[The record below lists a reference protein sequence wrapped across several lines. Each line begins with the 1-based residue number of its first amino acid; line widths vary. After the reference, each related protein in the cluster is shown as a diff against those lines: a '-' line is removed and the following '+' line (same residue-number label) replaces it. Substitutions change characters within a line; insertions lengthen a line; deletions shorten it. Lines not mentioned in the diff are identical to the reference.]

1 MKRFVLL
8 IVSVSISLLLWAG
21 PSDAC
26 IIKVE
31 KTVKGLG
38 IYAAS
43 NNVYVRNGSSSDT
56 KYYVFVTD
64 TIVDII
70 CDDSFEIN
78 LRGGHQEGKVTC
90 WSQKDGEPAKQDR
103 SAKHQLAPTK
113 RRNWLKFNSMDV
125 STQVDMTIVDETG
138 NTIKINIRKCCGW
151 IGKRMS
157 ICSHIS
163 GAKED
168 NNNFSYQGDSLIIP
182 PIRLNKDDKLLKFTL
197 SKNNQKMVVNKVLI
211 DGDEM
216 PFTVYY
222 DKTDPRNNDDI
233 MYDTEIVVDSLLNK
247 ELPSGHH
254 IISYVCTVLTQEGPK
269 DIMAY
274 VPIEVQNEEKS
285 LSWYYQLGVGLLGI
299 IILFVV
305 VSFFVRKRRKSKI
318 IVHKKIDKLI
328 KTKSGIVEFKADF
341 NYHKQYENL
350 QCVCS
355 KLLFGQELPLG
366 KAVEKFL
373 ASYGAVESNHQAK
386 FVYEYIVNFDS
397 DQKSKYLCYNIE
409 KKVLKGQTI
418 SGSECWKIIYDV
430 VGKKV
435 LELSDVFVPSEVEE
449 LKSLIDNAFPN
460 MVMNSQT
467 LTIEYFK
474 NGYNNKK
481 EYNKK
486 EYNISHNI
494 EKFNEQFKKL
504 CGYDES
510 SSSIILDKSTKDGIK
525 ETKQIPQNGIS
536 NDKENQNGVPTLK
549 ETTTEESRIIM
560 PDEEILNLLKTQF
573 ETDDKKEIIQKLKK
587 QKELKKEVVNS
598 IISQWN
604 ETHPENVV
612 DRNQMNIDSLFKKIS
627 NGYIYSTGKSQL
639 EQLLNEYK
647 VEYDL
652 ETISATIIRE
662 LHDCIYNRGLQDGAL
677 SVQRTPNPNNN
688 QIQAFLREKKRLV
701 DDIANLTRDKK
712 ILQSAMDK
720 LKQDYTILEEDNAK
734 QVSLVEKQMKKIT
747 ELESL
752 INTQSQEHV
761 AKLEGQISDL
771 NNEIQVAED
780 TINKKNAEIIAEKK
794 NVESITKKKA
804 ELEDRYN
811 KVSTQLNEVEGKHQ
825 AEINKLKESH
835 KEAHLMQKAKY
846 EQQIADINAEITQ
859 TIEENEAKLNKQ
871 KTDYEGKLN
880 HQQTEHELAMQQLKD
895 KQAKDISVL
904 NANHKVEID
913 KLNATIKDLGV
924 SVNVGR
930 DEMIKNADHLLEAI
944 SADIVLIEKSVDAV
958 VNQSPIFVNS
968 INNILT
974 EILRTR
980 EEFDEAKTGD
990 WSKPDKLQAQV
1001 IQDMQDIFINAL
1013 NRTGWMNNLARLL
1026 SYSRLPKLH
1035 DGFDLPAE
1043 LEAHG
1048 ISTAI
1053 LERIYSNMVSLLGIA
1068 DMGIL
1073 VPAVLANDFDK
1084 DNYEYK
1090 NGDTWIDR
1098 FFPEVSTRNYKGKV
1112 FDIVQVGYT
1121 IDGVTEKKPV
1131 VQYN

>member
-8 IVSVSISLLLWAG
+8 IVSVSISLLLWAV
-21 PSDAC
+21 PSDTC
-26 IIKVE
+26 KIKVE
-31 KTVKGLG
+31 KTVNGLG

-43 NNVYVRNGSSSDT
+43 NNVYVRNGSISDK

-70 CDDSFEIN
+70 CDDSLEIN

-90 WSQKDGEPAKQDR
+90 WSQKDGGPTKQDR

-151 IGKRMS
+151 VGKRMS
-157 ICSHIS
+157 ICYHIS
-163 GAKED
+163 GVKE
-168 NNNFSYQGDSLIIP
+168 NKNNFSYQGDSLTIP
-182 PIRLNKDDKLLKFTL
+182 PIKLNKDDKLLKFTL

-211 DGDEM
+211 DGDET

-222 DKTDPRNNDDI
+222 NKTNTSNIDDI
-233 MYDTEIVVDSLLNK
+233 MYDTEIVVDSILNK
-247 ELPSGHH
+247 ELPGGHH
-254 IISYVCTVLTQEGPK
+254 ILSYVCTVLTQEGPK
-269 DIMAY
+269 DIMVY
-274 VPIEVQNEEKS
+274 VPIDVQNEEIF
-285 LSWYYQLGVGLLGI
+285 LSSYYQLGLGLLGL
-299 IILFVV
+299 ILFVV
-305 VSFFVRKRRKSKI
+305 VVFFIRNRRKPQI
-318 IVHKKIDKLI
+318 IANKKIERFI
-328 KTKSGIVEFKADF
+328 NTECGIVKFKADL
-341 NYHKQYENL
+341 NYHKEYENL
-350 QCVCS
+350 QSECS

-366 KAVEKFL
+366 KAVEEFL
-373 ASYGAVESNHQAK
+373 DRYRVAESNPQVED
-386 FVYEYIVNFDS
+386 VYEYIVNFDS
-397 DQKSKYLCYNIE
+397 DPKSKYLCYNIE

-418 SGSECWKIIYDV
+418 SRSECWKIIYDV
-430 VGKKV
+430 AGEKV
-435 LELSDVFVPSEVEE
+435 LKLSDVFVPSEVEE
-449 LKSLIDNAFPN
+449 LKSLFDNAFPN
-460 MVMNSQT
+460 MVMNSQK

-474 NGYNNKK
+474 NGYK
-481 EYNKK
+481 
-486 EYNISHNI
+486 YNISHNI

-504 CGYDES
+504 CGY
-510 SSSIILDKSTKDGIK
+510 
-525 ETKQIPQNGIS
+525 
-536 NDKENQNGVPTLK
+536 VPKLK
-549 ETTTEESRIIM
+549 EITTEGPRDIKS
-560 PDEEILNLLKTQF
+560 DEEILNLLKKQF
-573 ETDDKKEIIQKLKK
+573 ETDDKNEIIQKLKK
-587 QKELKKEVVNS
+587 QKELKKEIVNS

-612 DRNQMNIDSLFKKIS
+612 DINQMNIDSLFKKIS
-627 NGYIYSTGKSQL
+627 NGYIYSTGKSKL

-647 VEYDL
+647 VEYGL
-652 ETISATIIRE
+652 QTISATIIRK

-677 SVQRTPNPNNN
+677 SVQRTPNPNND
-688 QIQAFLREKKRLV
+688 QIQAFLNEKKKLL
-701 DDIANLTRDKK
+701 DDIAILTRDKK
-712 ILQSAMDK
+712 SLQATMDK
-720 LKQDYTILEEDNAK
+720 LKQDYTTLEEDNAK
-734 QVSLVEKQMKKIT
+734 QLSLVEEQIKKIT

-752 INTQSQEHV
+752 INTQSLEHV

-771 NNEIQVAED
+771 NNEIQVAGD
-780 TINKKNAEIIAEKK
+780 TINKKDAEIIAEKK
-794 NVESITKKKA
+794 KVESITKKKA

-835 KEAHLMQKAKY
+835 KEAYLMQKAKY
-846 EQQIADINAEITQ
+846 EQQIADINAEMTQ
-859 TIEENEAKLNKQ
+859 KIEENEAKLNKQ

-895 KQAKDISVL
+895 KQTKDISVL

-930 DEMIKNADHLLEAI
+930 DDMIKNADHLLEAI

-1048 ISTAI
+1048 IYTAI
-1053 LERIYSNMVSLLGIA
+1053 LERIYSNMVGLLGIVN
-1068 DMGIL
+1068 MGIL

-1098 FFPEVSTRNYKGKV
+1098 FFPEVSMRNYKGKV

>member
-8 IVSVSISLLLWAG
+8 IASVSISLLLWAV

-26 IIKVE
+26 KIKVE
-31 KTVKGLG
+31 KTVNGLG

-43 NNVYVRNGSSSDT
+43 NNVYVRNGSFSDK

-70 CDDSFEIN
+70 CDESLEIN
-78 LRGGHQEGKVTC
+78 LQGGHQEGKVTC

-157 ICSHIS
+157 ICYHIS
-163 GAKED
+163 GAKEN
-168 NNNFSYQGDSLIIP
+168 NNNFSYQGDSLTIP
-182 PIRLNKDDKLLKFTL
+182 PIKLNKDDKLLKFTL
-197 SKNNQKMVVNKVLI
+197 SENNQKMVVNKVLI

-222 DKTDPRNNDDI
+222 NKTNTSNIDDI

-247 ELPSGHH
+247 ELPGGHH
-254 IISYVCTVLTQEGPK
+254 ILSYVCTVLTQKGPK
-269 DIMAY
+269 DIMVF
-274 VPIEVQNEEKS
+274 VPIDVQNEEKF
-285 LSWYYQLGVGLLGI
+285 LSSYYQLGLGLLG

-305 VSFFVRKRRKSKI
+305 VVFFVRKRRKPKI
-318 IVHKKIDKLI
+318 IANKKIERLI
-328 KTKSGIVEFKADF
+328 NTKSGIVIFKADL

-350 QCVCS
+350 QSVCS

-366 KAVEKFL
+366 KAIEKFL
-373 ASYGAVESNHQAK
+373 ASYGVVESNHQAK

-418 SGSECWKIIYDV
+418 TGSECWKIIYDV

-510 SSSIILDKSTKDGIK
+510 SSSIISDKSTKDGIK
-525 ETKQIPQNGIS
+525 ETKQIPQNVIS

-701 DDIANLTRDKK
+701 DDIANLTRDEK

-980 EEFDEAKTGD
+980 EEFDEAKTAD

-1048 ISTAI
+1048 IYTAI
-1053 LERIYSNMVSLLGIA
+1053 LERIYSNMVGLLGIVN
-1068 DMGIL
+1068 MGIL

-1098 FFPEVSTRNYKGKV
+1098 FFPEVSMRNYKGKV

>member
-1 MKRFVLL
+1 M
-8 IVSVSISLLLWAG
+8 SVSISLLLWAV
-21 PSDAC
+21 PSDTC
-26 IIKVE
+26 KIKVE
-31 KTVKGLG
+31 KTVNGLG

-43 NNVYVRNGSSSDT
+43 NNVYVRNGSISDK

-70 CDDSFEIN
+70 CDDSLEIN

-90 WSQKDGEPAKQDR
+90 WSQKDGGPTKQDR

-151 IGKRMS
+151 VGKRMS
-157 ICSHIS
+157 ICYHIS
-163 GAKED
+163 GVKE
-168 NNNFSYQGDSLIIP
+168 NKNNFSYQGDSLTIP
-182 PIRLNKDDKLLKFTL
+182 PIKLNKDDKLLKFTL

-211 DGDEM
+211 DGDET

-222 DKTDPRNNDDI
+222 NKTNTSNIDDI
-233 MYDTEIVVDSLLNK
+233 MYDTEIVVDSILNK
-247 ELPSGHH
+247 ELPGGHH
-254 IISYVCTVLTQEGPK
+254 ILSYVCTVLTQEGPK
-269 DIMAY
+269 DIMVY
-274 VPIEVQNEEKS
+274 VPIDVQNEEIF
-285 LSWYYQLGVGLLGI
+285 LSSYYQLGLGLLGL
-299 IILFVV
+299 ILFVV
-305 VSFFVRKRRKSKI
+305 VVFFIRNRRKPQI
-318 IVHKKIDKLI
+318 IANKKIERFI
-328 KTKSGIVEFKADF
+328 NTECGIVKFKADL
-341 NYHKQYENL
+341 NYHKEYENL
-350 QCVCS
+350 QSECS

-366 KAVEKFL
+366 KAVEEFL
-373 ASYGAVESNHQAK
+373 DRYRVAESNPQVED
-386 FVYEYIVNFDS
+386 VYEYIVNFDS
-397 DQKSKYLCYNIE
+397 DPKSKYLCYNIE

-418 SGSECWKIIYDV
+418 SRSECWKIIYDV
-430 VGKKV
+430 AGEKV
-435 LELSDVFVPSEVEE
+435 LKLSDVFVPSEVEE
-449 LKSLIDNAFPN
+449 LKSLFDNAFPN
-460 MVMNSQT
+460 MVMNSQK

-474 NGYNNKK
+474 NGYK
-481 EYNKK
+481 
-486 EYNISHNI
+486 YNISHNI

-504 CGYDES
+504 CGY
-510 SSSIILDKSTKDGIK
+510 
-525 ETKQIPQNGIS
+525 
-536 NDKENQNGVPTLK
+536 VPKLK
-549 ETTTEESRIIM
+549 EITTEGPRDIKS
-560 PDEEILNLLKTQF
+560 DEEILNLLKKQF
-573 ETDDKKEIIQKLKK
+573 ETDDKNEIIQKLKK
-587 QKELKKEVVNS
+587 QKELKKEIVNS

-612 DRNQMNIDSLFKKIS
+612 DINQMNIDSLFKKIS
-627 NGYIYSTGKSQL
+627 NGYIYSTGKSKL

-647 VEYDL
+647 VEYGL
-652 ETISATIIRE
+652 ETISATIIRK

-677 SVQRTPNPNNN
+677 SVQRTPNPNND
-688 QIQAFLREKKRLV
+688 QIQAFLNEKKKLL
-701 DDIANLTRDKK
+701 DDIAILTRDKK
-712 ILQSAMDK
+712 SLQATMDK
-720 LKQDYTILEEDNAK
+720 LKQDYTTLEEDNAK
-734 QVSLVEKQMKKIT
+734 QLSLVEEQIKKIT

-752 INTQSQEHV
+752 INTQSLEHV

-771 NNEIQVAED
+771 NNEIQVAGD
-780 TINKKNAEIIAEKK
+780 TINKKDAEIIAEKK
-794 NVESITKKKA
+794 KVESITKKKA

-835 KEAHLMQKAKY
+835 KEAYLMQKAKY
-846 EQQIADINAEITQ
+846 EQQIADINAEMTQ
-859 TIEENEAKLNKQ
+859 KIEENEAKLNKQ

-895 KQAKDISVL
+895 KQTKDISVL

-930 DEMIKNADHLLEAI
+930 DDMIKNADHLLEAI

-1048 ISTAI
+1048 IYTAI
-1053 LERIYSNMVSLLGIA
+1053 LERIYSNMVGLLGIVN
-1068 DMGIL
+1068 MGIL

-1098 FFPEVSTRNYKGKV
+1098 FFPEVSMRNYKGKV

>member
-8 IVSVSISLLLWAG
+8 IVSVSISLLLWAV
-21 PSDAC
+21 PSDTC
-26 IIKVE
+26 KIKVE
-31 KTVKGLG
+31 KTVNGLG

-43 NNVYVRNGSSSDT
+43 NNVYVRNGSISDK

-70 CDDSFEIN
+70 CDDSLEIN

-90 WSQKDGEPAKQDR
+90 WSQKDGGPTKQDR

-151 IGKRMS
+151 VGKRMS
-157 ICSHIS
+157 ICYHIS
-163 GAKED
+163 GVKE
-168 NNNFSYQGDSLIIP
+168 NKNNFSYQGDSLTIP
-182 PIRLNKDDKLLKFTL
+182 PIKLNKDDKLLKFTL

-211 DGDEM
+211 DGDET

-222 DKTDPRNNDDI
+222 NKTNTSNIDDI
-233 MYDTEIVVDSLLNK
+233 MYDTEIVVDSILNK
-247 ELPSGHH
+247 ELPGGHH
-254 IISYVCTVLTQEGPK
+254 ILSYVCTVLTQEGPK
-269 DIMAY
+269 DIMVY
-274 VPIEVQNEEKS
+274 VPIDVQNEEIF
-285 LSWYYQLGVGLLGI
+285 LSSYYQLGLGLLGL
-299 IILFVV
+299 ILFVV
-305 VSFFVRKRRKSKI
+305 VVFFIRNRRKPQI
-318 IVHKKIDKLI
+318 IANKKIERFI
-328 KTKSGIVEFKADF
+328 NTECGIVKFKADL
-341 NYHKQYENL
+341 NYHKEYENL
-350 QCVCS
+350 QSECS

-366 KAVEKFL
+366 KAVEEFL
-373 ASYGAVESNHQAK
+373 DRYRVAESNPQVED
-386 FVYEYIVNFDS
+386 VYEYIVNFDS
-397 DQKSKYLCYNIE
+397 DPKSKYLCYNIE

-418 SGSECWKIIYDV
+418 SRSECWKIIYDV
-430 VGKKV
+430 AGEKV
-435 LELSDVFVPSEVEE
+435 LKLSDVFVPSEVEE
-449 LKSLIDNAFPN
+449 LKSLFDNAFPN
-460 MVMNSQT
+460 MVMNSQK

-474 NGYNNKK
+474 NGYK
-481 EYNKK
+481 
-486 EYNISHNI
+486 YNISHNI

-504 CGYDES
+504 CGY
-510 SSSIILDKSTKDGIK
+510 
-525 ETKQIPQNGIS
+525 
-536 NDKENQNGVPTLK
+536 VPKLK
-549 ETTTEESRIIM
+549 EITTEGPRDIKS
-560 PDEEILNLLKTQF
+560 DEEILNLLKKQF
-573 ETDDKKEIIQKLKK
+573 ETDDKNEIIQKLKK
-587 QKELKKEVVNS
+587 QKELKKEIVNS

-612 DRNQMNIDSLFKKIS
+612 DINQMNIDSLFKKIS
-627 NGYIYSTGKSQL
+627 NGYIYSTGKSKL

-647 VEYDL
+647 VEYGL
-652 ETISATIIRE
+652 ETISATIIRK

-677 SVQRTPNPNNN
+677 SVQRTPNPNND
-688 QIQAFLREKKRLV
+688 QIQAFLNEKKKLL
-701 DDIANLTRDKK
+701 DDIAILTRDKK
-712 ILQSAMDK
+712 SLQATMDK
-720 LKQDYTILEEDNAK
+720 LKQDYTTLEEDNAK
-734 QVSLVEKQMKKIT
+734 QLSLVEEQIKKIT

-752 INTQSQEHV
+752 INTQSLEHV

-771 NNEIQVAED
+771 NNEIQVAGD
-780 TINKKNAEIIAEKK
+780 TINKKDAEIIAEKK
-794 NVESITKKKA
+794 KVESITKKKA

-835 KEAHLMQKAKY
+835 KEAYLMQKAKY
-846 EQQIADINAEITQ
+846 EQQIADINAEMTQ
-859 TIEENEAKLNKQ
+859 KIEENEAKLNKQ

-895 KQAKDISVL
+895 KQTKDISVL

-930 DEMIKNADHLLEAI
+930 DDMIKNADHLLEAI

-1048 ISTAI
+1048 IYTAI
-1053 LERIYSNMVSLLGIA
+1053 LERIYSNMVGLLGIVN
-1068 DMGIL
+1068 MGIL

-1098 FFPEVSTRNYKGKV
+1098 FFPEVSMRNYKGKV